1 MTNISLLHRAH
12 EFQLKPRM
20 MHRRNFLKRGVALVG
35 ASALLTTRSSQ
46 AGSSSTPSG
55 GDKSGG
61 FIDVHVHV
69 WTNDLER
76 YPLAPGF
83 TRNDMQPSTFLPE
96 DILRQARPSGVNRIV
111 LIQMSYY
118 RFDNSYML
126 DVIRHS
132 PGVFRG
138 VAVIDKEGSHP
149 DLVMRELKKRGV
161 RGFRIVAGGTRGAPS
176 FEDEGFDKMFRC
188 ASEERLAM
196 CPLIDPDALP
206 ALAKQCER
214 FPDMPVAI
222 DHLAHVGAQG
232 RILESEVQALCAMAK
247 YPQVYVK
254 VSAFYALGLKRPPHE
269 DLAPLIRRVYEAYG
283 PQRMMWG
290 SDCPYQVM
298 KETYE
303 DGISLVRDHLSFL
316 SAEDK
321 EWILRRTA
329 ESVFFGD

>member
-1 MTNISLLHRAH
+1 MINISSPHRAP
-12 EFQLKPRM
+12 EFLSEPRLL
-20 MHRRNFLKRGVALVG
+20 HRRNFLKHGVVLVG
-35 ASALLTTRSSQ
+35 ASALLAARSSQ
-46 AGSSSTPSG
+46 ADSSSTRSR
-55 GDKSGG
+55 GDKSGN

-69 WTNDLER
+69 WTNDVKR
-76 YPLAPGF
+76 YPLAPGV
-83 TRNDMQPSTFLPE
+83 TLSDMRPATFLPE
-96 DILRQARPSGVNRIV
+96 DILGHARPSGVNRIV

-118 RFDNSYML
+118 KFDNSYML
-126 DVIRHS
+126 HVIRRS

-138 VAVIDKEGSHP
+138 VAVIDKDGSHP
-149 DLVMRELKKRGV
+149 DLLMRELKKRGV

-176 FEDEGFDKMFRC
+176 FQGEGFDKMFRC

-196 CPLIDPDALP
+196 CTLIDPDALP

-247 YPQVYVK
+247 YPQVYIK

-269 DLAPLIRRVYEAYG
+269 DLAPLIRRVHEAYG

-303 DGISLVRDHLSFL
+303 DGISLIRDHLSFL

-321 EWILRRTA
+321 EWILRKTA
-329 ESVFFGD
+329 ESVFFGG

>member
-1 MTNISLLHRAH
+1 MIIISPEHRAH
-12 EFQLKPRM
+12 EFLSKPRLL
-20 MHRRNFLKRGVALVG
+20 HRRNFLKRSAALVG
-35 ASALLTTRSSQ
+35 ASALLAARSSQ
-46 AGSSSTPSG
+46 ADSSSTRSR

-76 YPLAPGF
+76 YPIAPGF

-118 RFDNSYML
+118 KYDNSYML
-126 DVIRHS
+126 DVIRRS

-176 FEDEGFDKMFRC
+176 CQGEGFDKMFRC

-232 RILESEVQALCAMAK
+232 RVLESEVQALCAMAK

-269 DLAPLIRRVYEAYG
+269 DLGPLIRRVYEAYG

-290 SDCPYQVM
+290 SDCPFQLV

-303 DGISLVRDHLSFL
+303 DSISLIRDHLSFL
-316 SAEDK
+316 SSGDK
-321 EWILRRTA
+321 EWILRKTA
-329 ESVFFGD
+329 ESVFFGG